1 MKGNAKLIE
10 ALNDL
15 LSDELTAVNQYM
27 LHSEM
32 CAHWGFHALHE
43 AIEKRAIDEMKHCE
57 WLISRILFLEG
68 QPVVSKY
75 KEIKI
80 GNSVPEMIAN
90 DTDAEDGAIKAYNEG
105 IALASEVGDEATA
118 DLLTEILAMEEGHVD
133 WGEKQQAM
141 IKQIGLENYLAMQM
155 GEEEEE

>member
-10 ALNDL
+10 VLNDL

-32 CAHWGFHALHE
+32 CAHWGFHALHAE
-43 AIEKRAIDEMKHCE
+43 IERRAIDEMKHAE

-68 QPVVSKY
+68 TPNVSKY

-80 GNSVPEMIAN
+80 GKTVPEMIAN
-90 DTDAEDGAIKAYNEG
+90 DTDAEDGAIAAYNKG
-105 IALASEVGDEATA
+105 IALASEVGDETTA
-118 DLLTEILAMEEGHVD
+118 DLLVKILGMEEGHVD

-141 IKQIGLENYLAMQM
+141 IKQVGIENYLAAQM
-155 GEEEEE
+155 GGEEA

>member
-10 ALNDL
+10 VLNDL

-43 AIEKRAIDEMKHCE
+43 EIESRAIDEMKHAE

-68 QPVVSKY
+68 TPNVSKY

-80 GNSVPEMIAN
+80 GKTVPEMIAN
-90 DTDAEDGAIKAYNEG
+90 DTDAEDGAIAAYNKG
-105 IALASEVGDEATA
+105 IALASEVGDETTA
-118 DLLTEILAMEEGHVD
+118 DLLVKILGMEEGHVD

-141 IKQIGLENYLAMQM
+141 IKQVGIENYLAAQM
-155 GEEEEE
+155 GGEEG

>member
-1 MKGNAKLIE
+1 MKGNEKLIE
-10 ALNDL
+10 VLNDL
-15 LSDELTAVNQYM
+15 LSDEMTAVNQYM

-68 QPVVSKY
+68 IPNVSKY

-80 GNSVPEMIAN
+80 GKTVPEMITN
-90 DTDAEDGAIKAYNEG
+90 DTAAEDGAIVAYNKG

-118 DLLTEILAMEEGHVD
+118 DLLTTILGMEEGHVD
-133 WGEKQQAM
+133 WGEKQQAL
-141 IKQIGLENYLAMQM
+141 IKQMGIENYLATQLG
-155 GEEEEE
+155 GEAE

>member
-1 MKGNAKLIE
+1 MKGDTKLI
-10 ALNDL
+10 AVLNDL

-32 CAHWGFHALHE
+32 CAHWGFHELHE

-68 QPVVSKY
+68 QPNVSNY

-80 GNSVPEMIAN
+80 GKTVPEMIAN
-90 DTDAEDGAIKAYNEG
+90 DTAAEDGAIAAYNKG

-118 DLLTEILAMEEGHVD
+118 DLLTEILGMEEGHVD

-141 IKQIGLENYLAMQM
+141 IKQIGIENYLAAQM
-155 GEEEEE
+155 GGEEE

>member
-1 MKGNAKLIE
+1 MKGNEKLVE
-10 ALNDL
+10 VLNDL
-15 LSDELTAVNQYM
+15 LSDEMTAVNQYM

-68 QPVVSKY
+68 IPNVSKY

-80 GNSVPEMIAN
+80 GKTVPEMIAN
-90 DTDAEDGAIKAYNEG
+90 DTAAEDGAIVAYNKG

-118 DLLTEILAMEEGHVD
+118 DLLITILGMEEGHVD
-133 WGEKQQAM
+133 WGEKQQAL
-141 IKQIGLENYLAMQM
+141 IKQMGIENYLATQLG
-155 GEEEEE
+155 GEAE

>member
-10 ALNDL
+10 VLNDL

-43 AIEKRAIDEMKHCE
+43 AIEKRAIDEMKHSE

-68 QPVVSKY
+68 KPNVTKY

-80 GNSVPEMIAN
+80 GTTVPEMIAY
-90 DTDAEDGAIKAYNEG
+90 DTEAEDDAIAAYNAG
-105 IALASEVGDEATA
+105 IALASEVGDETTA
-118 DLLTEILAMEEGHVD
+118 DLLTTILGMEEGHVD

-141 IKQIGLENYLAMQM
+141 IKQIGVENYLAAQM
-155 GEEEEE
+155 GGEES

>member
-1 MKGNAKLIE
+1 MKGDAELIE
-10 ALNDL
+10 VLNDL
-15 LSDELTAVNQYM
+15 LSDEMTAVNQYM

-68 QPVVSKY
+68 QPNVTNY

-80 GNSVPEMIAN
+80 GRTVPEMIAN
-90 DTDAEDGAIKAYNEG
+90 DTEAEGGAIAAYNKG
-105 IALASEVGDEATA
+105 IALASDVGDEATA
-118 DLLTEILAMEEGHVD
+118 DLLVNILGMEEDHVD

-141 IKQIGLENYLAMQM
+141 IEQMGLENYLAAQM
-155 GEEEEE
+155 GGE

>member
-10 ALNDL
+10 VLNDL
-15 LSDELTAVNQYM
+15 LSDEMTAVNQYM

-32 CAHWGFHALHE
+32 CAHWGFDALHK

-68 QPVVSKY
+68 HPNVSNY

-80 GNSVPEMIAN
+80 GKTVPEMIAN
-90 DTDAEDGAIKAYNEG
+90 DANAEDGAIAAYNKG

-118 DLLTEILAMEEGHVD
+118 DLLTQILGMEEGHVD
-133 WGEKQQAM
+133 WGEKQQAL
-141 IKQIGLENYLAMQM
+141 IKQVGIENYLATQLG
-155 GEEEEE
+155 GEAE

>member
-1 MKGNAKLIE
+1 MKGNAELITT
-10 ALNDL
+10 LNEL

-32 CAHWGFHALHE
+32 CAHWGFHSLHE
-43 AIEKRAIDEMKHCE
+43 AIEKRAIDEMKHSE

-68 QPVVSKY
+68 QPEVSNY

-80 GNSVPEMIAN
+80 GKTVPEMIAN
-90 DTDAEDGAIKAYNEG
+90 DTDAEDSAIAAYNKG

-133 WGEKQQAM
+133 WGEKQKAI
-141 IKQIGLENYLAMQM
+141 IKQIGVENYLAAQM
-155 GEEEEE
+155 GGGED

>member
-10 ALNDL
+10 VLNDL

-32 CAHWGFHALHE
+32 CAHWGFHALHA

-68 QPVVSKY
+68 TPNISHY

-80 GNSVPEMIAN
+80 GKTVPELIAN
-90 DTDAEDGAIKAYNEG
+90 DTNAEDNAIAAYNRG

-118 DLLTEILAMEEGHVD
+118 DLLTQILSMEEGHVD

-141 IKQIGLENYLAMQM
+141 IKQIGIENYLAAQM
-155 GEEEEE
+155 GEGEE

>member
-1 MKGNAKLIE
+1 MKGNEKLIE
-10 ALNDL
+10 VLNDL
-15 LSDELTAVNQYM
+15 LSDEMTAVNQYM

-68 QPVVSKY
+68 IPNVSKY

-80 GNSVPEMIAN
+80 GKTVPEMIAN
-90 DTDAEDGAIKAYNEG
+90 DTAAEDGAIVAYNKG

-118 DLLTEILAMEEGHVD
+118 DLLITILGMEEGHVD
-133 WGEKQQAM
+133 WGEKQQAL
-141 IKQIGLENYLAMQM
+141 IKQMGIENYLATQLG
-155 GEEEEE
+155 GEAE

>member
-1 MKGNAKLIE
+1 MKGDAKLIE
-10 ALNDL
+10 VLNDL
-15 LSDELTAVNQYM
+15 LSDELSAVNQYM

-68 QPVVSKY
+68 QPNVSNY

-80 GNSVPEMIAN
+80 GKTVPDMIAY
-90 DTDAEDGAIKAYNEG
+90 DTAAEDGAIAAYNKG

-118 DLLTEILAMEEGHVD
+118 DLLTEILGMEEDHVD

-141 IKQIGLENYLAMQM
+141 IKQIGIENYLAAQLG
-155 GEEEEE
+155 GEEE

>member
-1 MKGNAKLIE
+1 MKGNEKLIE
-10 ALNDL
+10 VLNDL
-15 LSDELTAVNQYM
+15 LSDEMTAVNQYM

-68 QPVVSKY
+68 IPNVSKY

-80 GNSVPEMIAN
+80 GKTVPEMIAN
-90 DTDAEDGAIKAYNEG
+90 DTAAEDGAIVAYNKG

-118 DLLTEILAMEEGHVD
+118 DLLTTILSMEEGHVD
-133 WGEKQQAM
+133 WGEKQQAL
-141 IKQIGLENYLAMQM
+141 IKQMGIENYLATQLG
-155 GEEEEE
+155 GEAE